1 MTDDDD
7 VYEALGD
14 LGRMMDRITDE
25 MSPAARRWFLD
36 PVGPPEAAKPSS
48 TPPAEPD
55 SIDKVSRDE
64 VGAEGLEPPTSSL

>member
-25 MSPAARRWFLD
+25 MTPAARRWFLD
-36 PVGPPEAAKPSS
+36 PIGAPETANPTATTRVDADKLDDVPSN
-48 TPPAEPD
+48 
-55 SIDKVSRDE
+55 E
-64 VGAEGLEPPTSSL
+64 VGTEGLEPPTSSL